1 MTFTM
6 DLQFKYKCVAT
17 PDKTNGQESEFSLV
31 VNRNTTGLCEI
42 FLMRSF
48 ITLTFIANVV

>member
-17 PDKTNGQESEFSLV
+17 PDEINGQESEFSLV
-31 VNRNTTGLCEI
+31 VNLRNINNWL
-42 FLMRSF
+42 
-48 ITLTFIANVV
+48 V

>member
-17 PDKTNGQESEFSLV
+17 PDETNGQKSEFSLV
-31 VNRNTTGLCEI
+31 VNFRNKIISVIYFMGTI
-42 FLMRSF
+42 
-48 ITLTFIANVV
+48 